1 MARLRV
7 VAVMPEAPDPFGNAA
22 SRWYYV
28 LLKGLAVRGHDVRA
42 YAAYTRRAYAEA
54 ARARFCG
61 TPIRLELFPYPDRG
75 GWWRRKWAT
84 FRRPYSYF
92 IQPALSDGVT
102 QALRDGYDVLHLEQ
116 TWAGWLGIGKPRV
129 LLSVHWLA
137 ILDLQ
142 GTGFRSWDFFKG
154 KLLSWYAERKILR
167 QFKRIR
173 VLSDR
178 LASGVRRINPDARVH
193 VVPLAIDPSLYPM
206 VENESQEKVVGLI
219 AGMTWEPGY
228 NAAVRL
234 LTSIWARVRIKEP
247 EARLVVAGWEARK
260 TLGRFA
266 NEPGVSIVENLP
278 DPLQFYRRCTVL
290 AYPLVRGSGM
300 KVKILEAMAYGVP
313 VVTTSE
319 GIEGIAAENGTHA
332 LLEDEDERFA
342 ERVVELLRDRNRRR
356 CLREAGRVLVE
367 GKYSPNAIVP
377 QIEGVYQQMLD
388 V

>member
-1 MARLRV
+1 MARLRIV
-7 VAVMPEAPDPFGNAA
+7 TVMPEAPDPFGNAA

-28 LLKGLAVRGHDVRA
+28 LLKGLADRGHDVRA
-42 YAAYTRRAYAEA
+42 YAAYTRRAYADA
-54 ARARFCG
+54 ARAQLSG
-61 TPIRLELFPYPDRG
+61 TSIRLELFPYPDRG
-75 GWWRRKWAT
+75 GLWRRKWAT
-84 FRRPYSYF
+84 LRRPYSYF
-92 IQPALSDGVT
+92 IHPALSDGVT
-102 QALRDGYDVLHLEQ
+102 QALQDGYDVLHLEQ
-116 TWAGWLGIGKPRV
+116 TSAGWLGIGKPRV
-129 LLSVHWLA
+129 LLSVLSLA

-178 LASGVRRINPDARVH
+178 LAAGVRRINPDARVH
-193 VVPLAIDPSLYPM
+193 VVPLAIDPSLYPL

-234 LTSIWARVRIKEP
+234 LTSIWGRVRMKEP

-260 TLGRFA
+260 ALGRFA

-278 DPLQFYRRCTVL
+278 DPLDFFRHCTLL
-290 AYPLVRGSGM
+290 AYPLARGSGM
-300 KVKILEAMAYGVP
+300 KVKILEAMACGVP
-313 VVTTSE
+313 VVTTTE
-319 GIEGIAAENGTHA
+319 GIEGVEAKNGTHA

-342 ERVVELLRDRNRRR
+342 ERVVELLRDHNRRR
-356 CLREAGRVLVE
+356 DLREAGRVLVE
-367 GKYSPNAIVP
+367 EKYSPETILP
-377 QIEGVYQQMLD
+377 QIEEVYHQMLNA
-388 V
+388 